1 MHKFLRA
8 VGLSDIKKEELEKIC
23 KDIEEKPDTIKVAE
37 DSEGNEFAELCHQF
51 GDFFGLT
58 LRGTYREDD
67 TFEMDYYYPYFFGT
81 MLSTRE
87 QAEVE
92 KHAEKESYAG
102 ICDEVRIGVTLIFY
116 LQNVVD
122 FLAVKGSKKYMN
134 LEEGVILGALST
146 EGKILLPINKTE
158 KKNKQNQQN
167 TTDRNYL
174 VAAARDGDEN
184 AIENLTL
191 EDIDTYSMLSR
202 RITHEDVLSIVD
214 SYFMPYG
221 IESDQY
227 AILGEI
233 LDCRLEQNNLTG
245 ENVWVLDIC
254 CNECSICVETAS
266 KNGRVL
272 ARSSFARRILVE
284 AMRYIAFVTFC
295 VLWMLAMCSRI
306 SFMLAMYLSPHFLFG
321 KIALHKFLCQF
332 DDLRLLIVAELAG
345 LLDGAAQRALRLAK
359 VLQERGDKRV
369 KLLRHDLLKNMVQP
383 RDEQDDLLILLVGVE
398 LLLPQHAHQALTV
411 G

>member
-8 VGLSDIKKEELEKIC
+8 IGISHITKEQLQHIFADIISAPTVQKAAL
-23 KDIEEKPDTIKVAE
+23 
-37 DSEGNEFAELCHQF
+37 DSEGNEFAELSKEY
-51 GDFFGLT
+51 GDFFGISV
-58 LRGTYREDD
+58 RGVYNEDD
-67 TFEMDYYYPYFFGT
+67 TFEMEYYYPYLCGKNI
-81 MLSTRE
+81 STIE
-87 QAEVE
+87 PAEVE

-245 ENVWVLDIC
+245 ENVWVFDIC
-254 CNECSICVETAS
+254 CNEM
-266 KNGRVL
+266 N
-272 ARSSFARRILVE
+272 
-284 AMRYIAFVTFC
+284 
-295 VLWMLAMCSRI
+295 
-306 SFMLAMYLSPHFLFG
+306 FG
-321 KIALHKFLCQF
+321 VCINQK
-332 DDLRLLIVAELAG
+332 D
-345 LLDGAAQRALRLAK
+345 
-359 VLQERGDKRV
+359 
-369 KLLRHDLLKNMVQP
+369 
-383 RDEQDDLLILLVGVE
+383 LVGE
-398 LLLPQHAHQALTV
+398 PQV
-411 G
+411 GRRFKGIVWMQGSIKYRE

>member
-1 MHKFLRA
+1 MHSYLRT
-8 VGLSDIKKEELEKIC
+8 VGFSKVKSRKEMQEIIQDVINTYDEKIAVENHPDGVFVQYSKNYGC
-23 KDIEEKPDTIKVAE
+23 DCGITVCGQYDEE
-37 DSEGNEFAELCHQF
+37 NEFHVEYTF
-51 GDFFGLT
+51 PFFC
-58 LRGTYREDD
+58 GTGITTQERVI
-67 TFEMDYYYPYFFGT
+67 
-81 MLSTRE
+81 
-87 QAEVE
+87 VE
-92 KHAEKESYAG
+92 RHAEKESYAG

-254 CNECSICVETAS
+254 CNEM
-266 KNGRVL
+266 N
-272 ARSSFARRILVE
+272 
-284 AMRYIAFVTFC
+284 
-295 VLWMLAMCSRI
+295 
-306 SFMLAMYLSPHFLFG
+306 FG
-321 KIALHKFLCQF
+321 VCINQK
-332 DDLRLLIVAELAG
+332 D
-345 LLDGAAQRALRLAK
+345 
-359 VLQERGDKRV
+359 
-369 KLLRHDLLKNMVQP
+369 
-383 RDEQDDLLILLVGVE
+383 LVGE
-398 LLLPQHAHQALTV
+398 PQV
-411 G
+411 GRRFKGIVWMQGSIKYRE